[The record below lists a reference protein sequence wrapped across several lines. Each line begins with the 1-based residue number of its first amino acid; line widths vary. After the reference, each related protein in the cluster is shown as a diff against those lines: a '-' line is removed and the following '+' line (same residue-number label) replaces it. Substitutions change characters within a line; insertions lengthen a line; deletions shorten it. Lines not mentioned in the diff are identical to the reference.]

1 MVRRSLVLIGVLM
14 LSLGLGICFG
24 QSLQSQ
30 LTQKL
35 HPAFQALVANELP
48 TAAIKVMADGRGP
61 SGMTKEGEPLYD
73 AIITTTN
80 AAAVRAAG
88 IHLNSVFGKIATA
101 RLTKQQLLTLAQSD
115 AVQYLDPGSI
125 NYPQIDLS
133 VPEIGATLLHA
144 GFLNKT
150 PYKGKGVIV
159 VIYDT
164 GIDWRH
170 HDFRDPSD
178 TTKTRILSIWDQTL
192 TASSGSGE
200 APPAGFTYGV
210 EYTKQQIENEID
222 GSPANFV
229 REKDINGHG
238 THVASTAAG
247 NGSSHF
253 NKYIGVAPEADIV
266 VVKGGDESFSESGM
280 INGLTYAANKAA
292 ALSKPVVVN
301 WSIGGQTGP
310 HDGTRGYEVAVDN
323 FVQTPGRVVAIS
335 AGNDGARIMHSEGTI
350 SSGGAATIS
359 VNVPTF
365 TPTAGADNDKFT
377 LEVWFN
383 SSIGLTA
390 TATSP
395 SGISVSASTDASS
408 SAANN
413 NDGSIDLFN
422 SKGSNGNRFIQ
433 LAVRDRDTSKVTK
446 SGVWTLALS
455 SVTNAAAY
463 DAWLS
468 SSTVGSSTVT
478 IVGGNAQKT
487 VSSPGTSF
495 GAITVASWVT
505 KNSWVSV
512 NGSGYVYSGTANP
525 VLGSISTFSS
535 VGPTADGRT
544 KPDIAAPGQG
554 VSAALSGWAEPATAI
569 TRITADGKHFV
580 TQGTSMA
587 SPHVAGAAALLL
599 EISKTTSAAQIKSLL
614 STTAIVDA
622 STGTVPN
629 TTWGNGKIDLLKAAA
644 KALNPQVTVQ
654 RQILAYDTDG
664 TSNIFSQYL
673 TGTTK
678 YALRFTPSIS
688 GELTGMQF
696 NTTTIT
702 NRSIVGAGP
711 LICEVWT
718 NVAGSSAG
726 VPGVRIGNTVQYAF
740 ARLTQGTNSFID
752 MVPTGV
758 IVTAGQDYHL
768 VVSTANTQD
777 TIKLRT
783 DVSPAVPTN
792 RSSIYTGGR
801 WLNLVDPSSG
811 ISSPANLRIRAVVT
825 SSSGLVSARNE
836 TGVPTVFELLQNYPN
851 PFNPTTTIR
860 YSVPAQGRVRLRVF
874 DLVGREVASLVDEEE
889 ASGSYLINWRGT
901 DNYGRSL
908 ASGVYFYKLDGPGQ
922 QITKKLILLK

>member
-88 IHLNSVFGKIATA
+88 VHLNSVFGKIATA
-101 RLTKQQLLTLAQSD
+101 RLTKQHLLTLAQSD

-335 AGNDGARIMHSEGTI
+335 AGNDGAQIMHSEGTI
-350 SSGGAATIS
+350 SSGDAATIS

-433 LAVRDRDTSKVTK
+433 LAVRDRDTTKVTK

-495 GAITVASWVT
+495 GAITVGSYL
-505 KNSWVSV
+505 SR
-512 NGSGYVYSGTANP
+512 NGWPSINGISYVVANP
-525 VLGSISTFSS
+525 NPPHGSLSSFSS
-535 VGPTADGRT
+535 LGPTGDGRT
-544 KPDIAAPGQG
+544 KPDIAAPGQRIA
-554 VSAALSGWAEPATAI
+554 AALSAGATPATSSI
-569 TRITADGKHFV
+569 LPDGKHQAI
-580 TQGTSMA
+580 QGTSMA

-599 EISKTTSAAQIKSLL
+599 GILNSRTAAEIKLL
-614 STTAIVDA
+614 LTTTATTD
-622 STGTVPN
+622 TYTQTVPN
-629 TTWGNGKIDLLKAAA
+629 TSWGYGKLDVLKSAA
-644 KALNPQVTVQ
+644 KALNPQAAVQ
-654 RQILAYDTDG
+654 RQMYSADAEGTSSVFAQALTGSTRLAYRFAPTFGG
-664 TSNIFSQYL
+664 TV
-673 TGTTK
+673 
-678 YALRFTPSIS
+678 
-688 GELTGMQF
+688 TGMYVSVS
-696 NTTTIT
+696 NAA
-702 NRSIVGAGP
+702 RSIVGTGS
-711 LICEVWT
+711 LVCEIW
-718 NVAGSSAG
+718 SSSPGAG
-726 VPGVRIGNTVQYAF
+726 VPGNKLGTAVLKPLGG
-740 ARLTQGTNSFID
+740 LTMSTNNFID
-752 MVPTGV
+752 MLPAGV
-758 IVTAGQDYHL
+758 DVGVGQFYH
-768 VVSTANTQD
+768 VVIAMSNAQD
-777 TIKLRT
+777 TVRIRT
-783 DVSPAVPTN
+783 DQSGTLSN
-792 RSSIYTGGR
+792 MYSISTGGTG
-801 WLNLVDPSSG
+801 W
-811 ISSPANLRIRAVVT
+811 SPVTTGGNLRIRASVASV
-825 SSSGLVSARNE
+825 SGLVWA
-836 TGVPTVFELLQNYPN
+836 GVHEITPRVFTLSQNYPN

-901 DNYGRSL
+901 DNYGRPL

>member
-1 MVRRSLVLIGVLM
+1 MARQPRILVAAI
-14 LSLGLGICFG
+14 LSILLHQITVG
-24 QSLQSQ
+24 QSLQSVVRD
-30 LTQKL
+30 KI
-35 HPAFQALVANELP
+35 HPVFQSLIAERPVAP
-48 TAAIKVMADGRGP
+48 TAAGP
-61 SGMTKEGEPLYD
+61 QSNREPVGLSKEGEPLYE

-80 AAAVRAAG
+80 ADAVRAAG
-88 IHLNSVFGKIATA
+88 VHLNSVFGKIATA
-101 RLTKQQLLTLAQSD
+101 RLTKQQLSTLAQLD

-125 NYPQIDLS
+125 NYPQLDLS

-210 EYTKQQIENEID
+210 EYTKQQIENELD

-238 THVASTAAG
+238 THVACTAAG

-335 AGNDGARIMHSEGTI
+335 AGNDGAQIMHTEGTI

-359 VNVPTF
+359 VTVPTF

-395 SGISVSASTDASS
+395 SGISVSASTNASS

-433 LAVRDRDTSKVTK
+433 LAVRDGDTTKVTK
-446 SGVWTLALS
+446 TGVWTLTLS

-478 IVGGNAQKT
+478 IDGGNNQKT

-495 GAITVASWVT
+495 GAITVGSYLS
-505 KNSWVSV
+505 KNNWPSI
-512 NGSGYVYSGTANP
+512 NGSSYVVANP
-525 VLGSISTFSS
+525 LPPHGLLSSFSS
-535 VGPTADGRT
+535 LGPTADGRT
-544 KPDIAAPGQG
+544 KPDITAPGQMIA
-554 VSAALSGWAEPATAI
+554 AALSGWATPTI
-569 TRITADGKHFV
+569 SSVLPYGKYQV
-580 TQGTSMA
+580 MQGTSMA

-599 EISKTTSAAQIKSLL
+599 QISKSSTAAQIKTLL
-614 STTAIVDA
+614 TSTALADA
-622 STGTVPN
+622 STGAPPN
-629 TTWGNGKIDLLKAAA
+629 NTWGYGKLDILQAAA
-644 KALNPQVTVQ
+644 KAANPQVTVQ
-654 RQILAYDTDG
+654 RQVFSSDAEESSNLLVPSVTGSTKLAY
-664 TSNIFSQYL
+664 
-673 TGTTK
+673 
-678 YALRFTPSIS
+678 RFTPTFN
-688 GELTGMQF
+688 GQLTGIYVNF
-696 NTTTIT
+696 SSAV
-702 NRSIVGAGP
+702 NRSIAGTGSMA
-711 LICEVWT
+711 CEIWSNASGSPGSKLGSTVLKPFQTMTVST
-718 NVAGSSAG
+718 NNFVDMISSG
-726 VPGVRIGNTVQYAF
+726 VNVST
-740 ARLTQGTNSFID
+740 
-752 MVPTGV
+752 
-758 IVTAGQDYHL
+758 GQDYH
-768 VVSTANTQD
+768 VVIYTSNSQD
-777 TIKLRT
+777 TLKIRT
-783 DVSPAVPTN
+783 DQSTPPSDRYSVSSGGSWS
-792 RSSIYTGGR
+792 RISSGGNPR
-801 WLNLVDPSSG
+801 VRATVTSPSMLVWAEQHNLVPLQFDLS
-811 ISSPANLRIRAVVT
+811 
-825 SSSGLVSARNE
+825 
-836 TGVPTVFELLQNYPN
+836 QNYPN
-851 PFNPTTTIR
+851 PFNPTTAIR
-860 YSVPAQGRVRLRVF
+860 YTIPEAGRVRLRVF

-889 ASGSYLINWRGT
+889 VAGSYLINWRGT
-901 DNYGRSL
+901 DNYGRPL
-908 ASGVYFYKLDGPGQ
+908 ASGVYFYKLDGSGE